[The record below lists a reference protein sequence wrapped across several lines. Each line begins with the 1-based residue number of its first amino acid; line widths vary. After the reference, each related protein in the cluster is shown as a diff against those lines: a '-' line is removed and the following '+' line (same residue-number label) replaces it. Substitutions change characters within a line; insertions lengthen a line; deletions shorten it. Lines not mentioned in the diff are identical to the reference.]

1 MTTAQL
7 NWLLNDLVTRV
18 SDIRHAIV
26 LSSDGLLLA
35 TSDGLEP
42 DDADRL
48 SAVAASLQSLA
59 AAAADYAGGGQIK
72 QTLVEWQQLI
82 LRVTIAGHGA
92 RLAALTTHDADLG
105 LLAYEM
111 EMLIAK
117 VGQHLST
124 SARLTPADA
133 ADLRAGEVA

>member
-133 ADLRAGEVA
+133 AGLRAGEVA